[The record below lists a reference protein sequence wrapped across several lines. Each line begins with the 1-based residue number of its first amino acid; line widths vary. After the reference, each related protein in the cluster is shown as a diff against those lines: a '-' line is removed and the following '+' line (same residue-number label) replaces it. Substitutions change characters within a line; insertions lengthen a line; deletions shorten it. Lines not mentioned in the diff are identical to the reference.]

1 MFKDSGFPEQQIHL
15 FGLIK
20 TNQFMLCMEIITE
33 CSDIHTKHIN
43 TLWGQNVE
51 MFDVKPGGT

>member
-1 MFKDSGFPEQQIHL
+1 MFKDSDFPKQHIHL
-15 FGLIK
+15 VGFIK
-20 TNQFMLCMEIITE
+20 TYQFMLCREIITE

-51 MFDVKPGGT
+51 LFDVKPGGT